1 LSELL
6 DDCFYTA
13 PIGNKPFCN
22 LQYVHSAEGVV
33 SVDGFDVDA
42 VSRIRQPIEALFGW
56 IQEKTGIQTASKVRS
71 ERGLMVHVFG
81 RIAAAMLL
89 LAFNS

>member
-1 LSELL
+1 VKGQPRLSAADRLYSE
-6 DDCFYTA
+6 
-13 PIGNKPFCN
+13 
-22 LQYVHSAEGVV
+22 
-33 SVDGFDVDA
+33 A

-81 RIAAAMLL
+81 RLAAAMLL
-89 LAFNS
+89 LAFNP